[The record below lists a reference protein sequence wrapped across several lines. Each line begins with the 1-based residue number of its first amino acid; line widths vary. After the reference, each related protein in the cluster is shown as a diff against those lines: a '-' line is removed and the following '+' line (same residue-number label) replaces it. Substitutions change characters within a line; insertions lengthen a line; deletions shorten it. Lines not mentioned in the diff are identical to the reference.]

1 MEYMRFVF
9 TVFMALAAGSAA
21 AADAVEKLRHF
32 VASARSAEGEFQ
44 QTVIG
49 ESGRPPQQTTGKF
62 AFSRP
67 GKFRWEYELP
77 YPQLLV
83 GDGKRLWSW
92 DRDLNQVT
100 VRPLGNALGATPAA
114 ILFGQG
120 GELERDFDLAEGAA
134 NGEDEIKLKLVW
146 IEARPRAAANPENG
160 GGTGFQL
167 IRFGF
172 DGERLQRMVLH
183 DNFGQTTVVAFSR
196 LRLNPRLD
204 PGIFHFEAPAGADI
218 LGDPSSP

>member
-1 MEYMRFVF
+1 MKGIRCVF
-9 TVFMALAAGSAA
+9 AVFLVLTAGSAA
-21 AADAVEKLRHF
+21 AAGAVEKLRHF

-49 ESGRPPQQTTGKF
+49 ESGRQPQRTTGKF

-67 GKFRWEYELP
+67 GKFRWEYEQP

-120 GELERDFDLAEGAA
+120 NIERDFDLAESAASGA
-134 NGEDEIKLKLVW
+134 DEESLKLAWVD
-146 IEARPRAAANPENG
+146 ARPRQAAVEAG
-160 GGTGFQL
+160 GGAGFQL

-172 DGERLQRMVLH
+172 DGERLQRMVLR

-196 LRLNPRLD
+196 LRLNPKLD
-204 PGIFHFEAPAGADI
+204 PDFFNFTPPTGADI
-218 LGDPSSP
+218 LGDPSSAR

>member
-1 MEYMRFVF
+1 MEYVRFVF
-9 TVFMALAAGSAA
+9 AAFMALVAGSAL
-21 AADAVEKLRHF
+21 AADAVGKLRHF

-44 QTVIG
+44 QTVMG
-49 ESGRPPQQTTGKF
+49 DASRPPQRMAGKF

-83 GDGKRLWSW
+83 GDGKKLWSW

-120 GELERDFDLAEGAA
+120 ELERDFDLAEGTAS
-134 NGEDEIKLKLVW
+134 GTDEAGLKLAWV
-146 IEARPRAAANPENG
+146 EARPRVGANAENG
-160 GGTGFQL
+160 SGNGFQL

-204 PGIFHFEAPAGADI
+204 PGTFHFEAPAGADI

>member
-1 MEYMRFVF
+1 MRCLFAVF
-9 TVFMALAAGSAA
+9 LALSATSAA
-21 AADAVEKLRHF
+21 AGAVEQLRHF
-32 VASARSAEGEFQ
+32 IASTRSAEGEFQ
-44 QTVIG
+44 QIVIG
-49 ESGRPPQQTTGKF
+49 ESGRQPQQSTGKF

-67 GKFRWEYELP
+67 GKFRWEYEQP

-114 ILFGQG
+114 ILFGEG
-120 GELERDFDLAEGAA
+120 KIDRDFDLSEGAA
-134 NGEDEIKLKLVW
+134 SGADEAEPKLAWV
-146 IEARPRAAANPENG
+146 EARPRQVANAETG
-160 GGTGFQL
+160 GAGFQL

-172 DGERLQRMVLH
+172 DGERLHRMVLH
-183 DNFGQTTVVAFSR
+183 DNFGQTTTVAFSH

-204 PGIFHFEAPAGADI
+204 PGMFHFEPPSGADI
-218 LGDPSSP
+218 LGDPSSQ

>member
-1 MEYMRFVF
+1 MEYVRFVF
-9 TVFMALAAGSAA
+9 AAFMALAAGSALA
-21 AADAVEKLRHF
+21 TDAVGKLRHF

-49 ESGRPPQQTTGKF
+49 ESGRPPQRMAGKF

-67 GKFRWEYELP
+67 GKFRWEYESP

-83 GDGKRLWSW
+83 GDGNKLWSW
-92 DRDLNQVT
+92 DHDLNQVT

-120 GELERDFDLAEGAA
+120 ELERDFALAEGAA
-134 NGEDEIKLKLVW
+134 NGTDEAGLELVW
-146 IEARPRAAANPENG
+146 VEARPRVPANAENG
-160 GGTGFQL
+160 GGGFQL

-172 DGERLQRMVLH
+172 SGASLQRMVLH
-183 DNFGQTTVVAFSR
+183 DSFGQTTVVAFSR
-196 LRLNPRLD
+196 LRLNPQLD

-218 LGDPSSP
+218 LGDPSPP

>member
-1 MEYMRFVF
+1 MKGMRCVF
-9 TVFMALAAGSAA
+9 AVFLALAAGNAA
-21 AADAVEKLRHF
+21 AAGAVEKLRHF
-32 VASARSAEGEFQ
+32 VASTRSAEGEFQ

-49 ESGRPPQQTTGKF
+49 ESGRQPQRTTGRF

-67 GKFRWEYELP
+67 GKFRWEYEQP

-114 ILFGQG
+114 ILFGHG
-120 GELERDFDLAEGAA
+120 NIERDFDLLESAPGSA
-134 NGEDEIKLKLVW
+134 DEESLKLAWVD
-146 IEARPRAAANPENG
+146 ARPRQAGVNAESG
-160 GGTGFQL
+160 GAGFQL

-172 DGERLQRMVLH
+172 DCERLQRMVLR

-196 LRLNPRLD
+196 LRLNPRFD
-204 PGIFHFEAPAGADI
+204 PDFFNFEPPAGADI
-218 LGDPSSP
+218 LGDPSSAQ